1 MTEEAVQF
9 VAFIIRK
16 LNLQERARLVQI
28 LQQDDEGTA
37 GVIAKLSDPP
47 PDRED
52 GIELELP
59 EDYWETAQ

>member
-1 MTEEAVQF
+1 MTEDAIQLIAQLIKRLNMTERSRL
-9 VAFIIRK
+9 IK
-16 LNLQERARLVQI
+16 LLEDD
-28 LQQDDEGTA
+28 QDGTA
-37 GVIAKLSDPP
+37 GVIAKLPEPP